1 MRVAGIFVSYSRESE
16 AAVRALAQDVEALEH
31 TVWYDHDL
39 SGGKVWWEQILTE
52 IRNCQVFMMA
62 VSPDSLRSVACSSE
76 YNYAAELGKPI
87 LPILIADGVSTNL
100 LPPKLSQ
107 IQFIDYRKQDKA
119 GAINLAR
126 ALRSLPEGKPLPDPL
141 PQPPAVPLSYLGRI
155 TEQIESAATLDHKEQ
170 SALVSE
176 LRRGLRD
183 AETSADARKLLER
196 LRKRDDL
203 FARTGD
209 EIDELLEEAAPQAPR
224 AEPSRP
230 EPKAEPRTEPPR
242 AEPRARKP
250 DYAPA
255 LHASDDAPAAAR
267 TAGAVSD
274 KAGGQVS
281 EGSRMMG
288 ALYGGGIGF
297 GIGVVAAMMEGEEYG
312 LALVPAIAGAIAGA
326 IAKGRPQVIHYAL
339 IGAFLLGFAAL
350 MFGYSIDPYA
360 QAFAIAAVLG
370 IPPGAVIGAVVGA
383 LVGKI
388 RA

>member
-126 ALRSLPEGKPLPDPL
+126 ALRALPEAKPLPDPL

-183 AETSADARKLLER
+183 AETCADARKLLER

-209 EIDELLEEAAPQAPR
+209 EIDELLEEAARTAPG
-224 AEPSRP
+224 AEARRP
-230 EPKAEPRTEPPR
+230 EPRAEPPR
-242 AEPRARKP
+242 AEPRPRKP

-255 LHASDDAPAAAR
+255 LHASDDAPAPAR

-274 KAGGQVS
+274 KASGQVS

-288 ALYGGGIGF
+288 ALYGGGVGF
-297 GIGVVAAMMEGEEYG
+297 GIGAIAAMMEGEEYG
-312 LALVPAIAGAIAGA
+312 LALVPAVAGAIAGA
-326 IAKGRPQVIHYAL
+326 IAKGRPQVIRYAV

-350 MFGYSIDPYA
+350 LFGYSIDPYA

-370 IPPGAVIGAVVGA
+370 IPPGAVIGAIVGA

>member
-107 IQFIDYRKQDKA
+107 IQFIDYRKQDKT

-126 ALRSLPEGKPLPDPL
+126 ALRSLPEAKPLPDPL

-155 TEQIESAATLDHKEQ
+155 TEQIDGAASLDPKEQ
-170 SALVSE
+170 ASLVSE

-203 FARTGD
+203 LARTGD

-224 AEPSRP
+224 AEPTRP
-230 EPKAEPRTEPPR
+230 EPPRPEPRTEPGS
-242 AEPRARKP
+242 RKP

-255 LHASDDAPAAAR
+255 LHAADDAAPAAR
-267 TAGAVSD
+267 TAGAVAD
-274 KAGGQVS
+274 KPAAKTS

-288 ALYGGGIGF
+288 ALYGGGVGF

-326 IAKGRPQVIHYAL
+326 IAKGRPQVIRYAV

-383 LVGKI
+383 LVGKL

>member
-1 MRVAGIFVSYSRESE
+1 MLVAGIFVSYSRESE
-16 AAVRALAQDVEALEH
+16 TAVRALAEDVEALEH
-31 TVWYDHDL
+31 TVWFDHDL
-39 SGGKVWWEQILTE
+39 SGGKVWWEQILAE
-52 IRNCQVFMMA
+52 IRNCQVFMM
-62 VSPDSLRSVACSSE
+62 VLSPDSLRSVACSSE
-76 YNYAAELGKPI
+76 YNYASELGKPI

-107 IQFIDYRKQDKA
+107 IQFIDYRKQDKT

-126 ALRSLPEGKPLPDPL
+126 ALRSLPEAKPLPDPL
-141 PQPPAVPLSYLGRI
+141 PTPPAVPLSYLGRI
-155 TEQIESAATLDHKEQ
+155 TEQIDSTANLDHKEQ

-183 AETSADARKLLER
+183 GETSADARKLLER

-209 EIDELLEEAAPQAPR
+209 EIDELLEEVH
-224 AEPSRP
+224 EDVKRP
-230 EPKAEPRTEPPR
+230 EPQRPEAKPEPAR
-242 AEPRARKP
+242 AATRSLKP

-255 LHASDDAPAAAR
+255 LRA
-267 TAGAVSD
+267 AVSND
-274 KAGGQVS
+274 PPASEPAPRLPALGASSG

-297 GIGVVAAMMEGEEYG
+297 GIGVVAAAMESEEYG

-326 IAKGRPQVIHYAL
+326 IAKGRPQVVRYAV
-339 IGAFLLGFAAL
+339 IGAFLLGFAAML
-350 MFGYSIDPYA
+350 FGYSIDPYGEP
-360 QAFAIAAVLG
+360 FSVAAVLG
-370 IPPGAVIGAVVGA
+370 IPPGAVIGAIVGA